1 LQPPKLER
9 QVGIEVYASC
19 SKGLGGTIR
28 ENVEDFIVE
37 ELLVD
42 GSKAQAETSESY
54 TEHQVLGC
62 SMAKN
67 RYLLCTMV
75 KRNWDTFVA
84 IKRIANNLGVGSEQI
99 QIAGIKDAKALTAQ
113 HITIEGASL
122 EQAQKIYVKDIKI
135 RPLGYLHN
143 KLSTYYLLGNS
154 FNIRIRALNHSK
166 PVIKKRI
173 AETVEELKTVGGI
186 PNFFGH
192 QRFGTIRPIT
202 HLVGKEFIKKDV
214 KAAAMLFLAK
224 PSPYEHASSRRAR
237 QELQATH
244 DFEKAA
250 KEFPS
255 QLRYEV
261 SMLKH
266 LVKRPDDFAGS
277 FRTLPFKLQELFIQ
291 AYESYL
297 FNKFL
302 SRRIAQGLPLNMA
315 EDGDYVV
322 AIERSGLPSL
332 NIFKT
337 VNMENRSEINNSI
350 RSGKLRLAIPLI
362 GFKQHPSQGVQ
373 GEIEKHVLEEEE
385 VSPSEFRISSMPEV
399 NTKGRLRAAV
409 IPINNFSTGDI
420 SSDANGTVGQEI
432 GVTFMLYRGSYATI
446 LLREIM
452 KPRNPIKEG
461 F

>member
-1 LQPPKLER
+1 MQPPKLEK
-9 QVGIEVYASC
+9 QVGIEVYAS
-19 SKGLGGTIR
+19 SSAGIGGTIR

-42 GSKAQAETSESY
+42 GSKAQTETSDSC
-54 TEHQVLGC
+54 TDHQVLGC
-62 SMAKN
+62 STAKN
-67 RYLLCTMV
+67 HYLLCTMV
-75 KRNWDTFVA
+75 KRNWDTFEAV
-84 IKRIANNLGVGSEQI
+84 KRIANQLGIGPEQI

-113 HITIEGASL
+113 HITIEGTSP
-122 EQAQKIYVKDIKI
+122 EQVQKVHVKDIKI
-135 RPLGYLHN
+135 GPLGYLHN

-154 FNIRIRALNHSK
+154 FHIRIRALNHSK
-166 PVIKKRI
+166 PAIKERI
-173 AETVEELKTVGGI
+173 MKTVEELKATGGI

-202 HLVGKEFIKKDV
+202 HLVGKAIIKK
-214 KAAAMLFLAK
+214 KLKTAAMLFLAK
-224 PSPYEHASSRRAR
+224 PSPYEHPSSRQAR
-237 QELQATH
+237 EELQATH
-244 DFEKAA
+244 DFEKAL

-255 QLRYEV
+255 QLRYEI

-266 LVKRPDDFAGS
+266 LVKCPDDFAGS

-302 SRRIAQGLPLNMA
+302 SRRIAKGLPLNMA
-315 EDGDYVV
+315 EVGDYVV
-322 AIERSGLPSL
+322 AIERSGLPSPT
-332 NIFKT
+332 IFKT
-337 VNMENRSEINNSI
+337 VNMEKRAEINNSI
-350 RSGKLRLAIPLI
+350 RSGQLRLAIPLI

-373 GEIEKHVLEEEE
+373 GEIEKRILEEED
-385 VSPSEFRISSMPEV
+385 VTPSEFRILTMPEV
-399 NTKGRLRAAV
+399 NTKGRLRTA
-409 IPINNFSTGDI
+409 ITPINNFSMDET
-420 SSDANGTVGQEI
+420 SPDANRPPGQEI

-452 KPRNPIKEG
+452 KPRNMIKQG

>member
-1 LQPPKLER
+1 MQPPKLER
-9 QVGIEVYASC
+9 QVGIEVYASR
-19 SKGLGGTIR
+19 STGIGGTIR
-28 ENVEDFIVE
+28 ENVEDFVVE

-42 GSKAQAETSESY
+42 GSKAQTETSESC

-62 SMAKN
+62 SAAKN
-67 RYLLCTMV
+67 HYLLCTMV
-75 KRNWDTFVA
+75 KRNWDTFAA
-84 IKRIANNLGVGSEQI
+84 IKRIANHLGVDSETI

-122 EQAQKIYVKDIKI
+122 EQAQKIHIKDIKI
-135 RPLGYLHN
+135 RPLGYLRN
-143 KLSTYYLLGNS
+143 KLSAYYLLGNS
-154 FNIRIRALNHSK
+154 FTIRIRGLNHSK

-173 AETVEELKTVGGI
+173 AETVEELRTVGGI

-202 HLVGKEFIKKDV
+202 HLVGKAFIKKDV
-214 KAAAMLFLAK
+214 KTAAILFLAK
-224 PSPYEHASSRRAR
+224 PSPYEHASSRQAR

-244 DFEKAA
+244 DFQKAA

-255 QLRYEV
+255 QLRYEA

-266 LVKRPDDFAGS
+266 LVKCPNDFAGS

-302 SRRIAQGLPLNMA
+302 SKRISQGLALNVA
-315 EDGDYVV
+315 EVGDYVV
-322 AIERSGLPSL
+322 AIEHSGLPSL
-332 NIFKT
+332 NAFKT
-337 VNMENRSEINNSI
+337 VNIENRSEINNSI

-362 GFKQHPSQGVQ
+362 GYKQHLSQGVQ
-373 GEIEKHVLEEEE
+373 GEIEKRVLEEED
-385 VSPSEFRISSMPEV
+385 VSPSEFRISAMPEI
-399 NTKGRLRAAV
+399 NTKGRLRAA
-409 IPINNFSTGDI
+409 ITPINNFTTDETSRG
-420 SSDANGTVGQEI
+420 ANRPSGQEI

-452 KPRNPIKEG
+452 KPKNMIKQG